1 MRDTSYGILPKAS
14 RCWAALEHLLPQVVL
29 LDLEL
34 PDISGM
40 AILRHIS
47 EIIICP
53 VPWWLWT
60 AHGLVDIAV
69 DAMRRGAFDFFNQA
83 V

>member
-1 MRDTSYGILPKAS
+1 ML
-14 RCWAALEHLLPQVVL
+14 AALEHLLPQVVL

-47 EIIICP
+47 EHHLPCT
-53 VPWWLWT
+53 VVVVT
-60 AHGLVDIAV
+60 AHGSVDIAV
-69 DAMRRGAFDFFNQA
+69 DAMRQG